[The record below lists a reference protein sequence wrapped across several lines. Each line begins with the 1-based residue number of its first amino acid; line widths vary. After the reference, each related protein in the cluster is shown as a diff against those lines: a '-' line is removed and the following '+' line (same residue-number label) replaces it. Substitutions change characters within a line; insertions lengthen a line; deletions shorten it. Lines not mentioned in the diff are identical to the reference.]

1 MGIYCDGKIDFLAL
15 HLIQPEIGNNIYKSE
30 TKVKINNSPSTEKK
44 TALILVN
51 LLFHT
56 LCTFTH
62 CSKQT
67 DSKRNLDKRNKI
79 QFKK

>member
-1 MGIYCDGKIDFLAL
+1 MGIYCDGKIDLLAL
-15 HLIQPEIGNNIYKSE
+15 HNIQPETGNNILIRNKSYK
-30 TKVKINNSPSTEKK
+30 KHKNNSPSTEKK

-62 CSKQT
+62 C
-67 DSKRNLDKRNKI
+67 R
-79 QFKK
+79 